1 MLRRVSASVFS
12 QLERV
17 VCTVTLLGFVTLIF
31 AQIVSRQLFGHSL
44 AWTEELSVYLFVW
57 FGYFGASFAAL
68 HFAHNR
74 VTFQLRGLSRR
85 ISVPLLIFADG
96 CWLLFTCWVIA
107 VSADF
112 VLFKSLPYWESQ
124 TLGVPMRWVYLVIPV
139 SFLLMALRIV
149 QALVTRIRSGAPEPF
164 TVGLSLTRSDEP
176 PVDNAERRNE

>member
-1 MLRRVSASVFS
+1 MSRESFARTFN

-17 VCTVTLLGFVTLIF
+17 VCTVTLVGFVTLIF
-31 AQIVSRQLFGHSL
+31 AQIVSRQLFGYSL

-57 FGYFGASFAAL
+57 FAYFGASFAAL

-74 VTFQLRGLSRR
+74 VTFQLKRLSRR
-85 ISVPLLIFADG
+85 TAVLLLLVADG
-96 CWLLFTCWVIA
+96 CWLLFTMAVIV

-139 SFLLMALRIV
+139 SFLMMALRIV
-149 QALVTRIRSGAPEPF
+149 QAAVIRVRSGVEQPF
-164 TVGLSLTRSDEP
+164 AVALSLSGADDGDESSQRGSAP
-176 PVDNAERRNE
+176 